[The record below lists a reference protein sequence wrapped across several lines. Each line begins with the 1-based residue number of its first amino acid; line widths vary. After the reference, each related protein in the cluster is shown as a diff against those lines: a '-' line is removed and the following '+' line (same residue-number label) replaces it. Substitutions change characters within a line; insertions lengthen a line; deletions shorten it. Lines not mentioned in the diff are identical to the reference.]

1 MPHYLL
7 TVYEPNG
14 APPPEAE
21 LAKIMADVE
30 AWTEELKAANAW
42 VFEAGLHPP
51 TTATVLRPA
60 DGDALLT
67 DGPYVEGKEHI
78 GGFTIIDVPD
88 LDAALAWA
96 RKGVAATTL
105 PIELRPMSHAAGA

>member
-7 TVYEPNG
+7 TVYQPDG
-14 APPPEAE
+14 AAPPEDE
-21 LAKIMADVE
+21 LRKIMADVE
-30 AWTEELKAANAW
+30 SWTEELKSANAW

-51 TTATVLRPA
+51 TTATVLRPG
-60 DGDALLT
+60 DGLVT

-88 LDAALAWA
+88 LDAALEWA
-96 RKGVAATTL
+96 RKGVSATTL
-105 PIELRPMSHAAGA
+105 PIEVRPMSHAAGA